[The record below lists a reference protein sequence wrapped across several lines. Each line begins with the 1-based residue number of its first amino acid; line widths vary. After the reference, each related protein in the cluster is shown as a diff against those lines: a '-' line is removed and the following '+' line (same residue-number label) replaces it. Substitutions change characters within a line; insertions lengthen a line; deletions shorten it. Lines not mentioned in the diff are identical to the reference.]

1 MNLLREIENIR
12 KETVKAALCIIV
24 QTKGSTPKK
33 VGAKMIV
40 KEDGS
45 ILGTIGGGNLEKKVI
60 ENALQQIDK
69 NEPKLFK
76 HDLLHQHNMCCG
88 GSVEIYIEP
97 IQKMN
102 KLYIFGA
109 GHTGNALAKY
119 AIDMDFDV
127 YVIDDRAA
135 YIDDIN
141 IEGINKMNLDYKK
154 VLPSLPFDR
163 NTYIVIMTYE
173 HSYDRDILAY
183 CIKQSY
189 AYLGMIGSQRK
200 VELTKKMFK
209 EGKLATEKELKNID
223 MPMGISIN
231 AEGPEEIAISIMAK
245 LISVKNG

>member
-1 MNLLREIENIR
+1 MNLLKEIESIR
-12 KETVKAALCIIV
+12 ASETKAVLCIIV
-24 QTKGSTPKK
+24 QTKGSTPRK

-60 ENALQQIDK
+60 ENALVQIEK
-69 NEPKLFK
+69 NEPKLYK

-109 GHTGNALAKY
+109 GHTGKALAKM
-119 AIDMDFDV
+119 ANSMNFDI

-135 YIDDIN
+135 YINAIN

-154 VLPSLPFDR
+154 VLPTLPFDAT
-163 NTYIVIMTYE
+163 TYIVIMTYE

-183 CIKQSY
+183 CIKQPH
-189 AYLGMIGSQRK
+189 AYMGMIGSLRK
-200 VELTKKMFK
+200 VELTKKMFE
-209 EGKLATEKELKNID
+209 EGKLATKKELETVD

-231 AEGPEEIAISIMAK
+231 AEEPDEIAISILAK
-245 LISVKNG
+245 LIAIKNG